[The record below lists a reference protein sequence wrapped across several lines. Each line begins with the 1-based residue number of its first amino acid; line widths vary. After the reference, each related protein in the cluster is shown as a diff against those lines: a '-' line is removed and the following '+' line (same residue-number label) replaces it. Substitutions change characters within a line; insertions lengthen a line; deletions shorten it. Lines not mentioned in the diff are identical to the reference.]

1 LFAAEHLN
9 YLRDVCTSRWMIEWH
24 WDGLLFSQLDLVQGE
39 STVKGI
45 GGLEMEMV
53 SDGAKEDLLRVV

>member
-1 LFAAEHLN
+1 
-9 YLRDVCTSRWMIEWH
+9 MIEWH